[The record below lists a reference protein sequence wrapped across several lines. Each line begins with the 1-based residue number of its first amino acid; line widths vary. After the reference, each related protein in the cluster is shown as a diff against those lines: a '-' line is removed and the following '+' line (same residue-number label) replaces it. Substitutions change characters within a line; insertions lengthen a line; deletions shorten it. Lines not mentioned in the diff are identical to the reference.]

1 MCLYMPTYN
10 RGGSGHRNSD
20 FDFKS
25 VFFLNYLK
33 NKIRDHLKQNNNK
46 KLVSGFLHPAAA
58 LNTYNRWR
66 EKAENYNNNYKNEL
80 LLPVK

>member
-58 LNTYNRWR
+58 LNTYNR
-66 EKAENYNNNYKNEL
+66 
-80 LLPVK
+80 